1 MLDSQELAWEADLE
15 EELEDLEADLE
26 SLLESPRPRRGRT
39 GPGHWTGNAHGGPDR
54 LEDRHYQRQITGEP
68 AYRDYLVTD
77 GHVAALFDGYKRRTL
92 LEAKHLSHDGSFVN
106 LWNWA
111 LRTHRQLPDNAQR
124 RVEGIIEQARRQR
137 HVAGNTPI
145 EWHVASKPAAR
156 IIRHLLTGEK
166 VDGHDVLRGK
176 GPAGIRIVVTPPRRP
191 LRRR

>member
-1 MLDSQELAWEADLE
+1 MLDLQELEWEADLE
-15 EELEDLEADLE
+15 EEPEDLEAEFE
-26 SLLESPRPRRGRT
+26 SLRESPPPRRGRT
-39 GPGHWTGNAHGGPDR
+39 GPGHWIGNAHGGPDK
-54 LEDRHYQRQITGEP
+54 LEDRRFQRQVSGKP
-68 AYRDYLVTD
+68 AYNDYLVKH
-77 GHVAALFDGYKRRTL
+77 GHAAALFDGYKRRTL
-92 LEAKHLSHDGSFVN
+92 LEAKHLLPNGYLVK

-111 LRTHRQLPDNAQR
+111 LRTHNQLPDVAQR

-145 EWHVASKPAAR
+145 EWHIASKAGAQ

-166 VDGHDVLRGK
+166 VDGQNVLRGK